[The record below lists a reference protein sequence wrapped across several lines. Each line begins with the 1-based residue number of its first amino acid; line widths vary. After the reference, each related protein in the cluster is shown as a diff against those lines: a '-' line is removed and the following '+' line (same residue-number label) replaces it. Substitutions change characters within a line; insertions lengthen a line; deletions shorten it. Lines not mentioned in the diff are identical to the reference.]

1 MFESIQDI
9 IDYYSS
15 KEVQH
20 EKVTTQSSERLP
32 KLCN

>member
-15 KEVQH
+15 KGVKH
-20 EKVTTQSSERLP
+20 EKVKTDSSERLP
-32 KLCN
+32 KFCR